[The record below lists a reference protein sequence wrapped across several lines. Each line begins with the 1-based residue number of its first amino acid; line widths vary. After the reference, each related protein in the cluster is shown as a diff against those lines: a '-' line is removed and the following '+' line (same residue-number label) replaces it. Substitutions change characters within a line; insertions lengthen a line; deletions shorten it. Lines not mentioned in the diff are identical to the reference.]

1 MARKHVQI
9 QDSEVEFPAD
19 VQLVSTTDLRGVI
32 TYANPAF
39 CRIAG
44 YQVDEL
50 VGHNHNL
57 VRHPDMPKA
66 AFADLWDRLK
76 EGNPWRGMVKNRCK
90 DGRYYWVDAYVTP
103 IYENGKIS
111 GYQSVRCK
119 PEPQL
124 KQVAAQAYQALLKAE
139 QGGTS
144 KLPSLHSAR
153 PLLLGLLMLVL
164 FGWAAFSQGA
174 LTVLL
179 MLLPLLA
186 VAGTYWREL
195 ISLPRYLKRLGQQY
209 DSLTRLVYSGD
220 APGAIADFHLKMLQ
234 ARIRTVLGRVNDAT
248 HPLQTL
254 ATDLQDSSHQAFLD
268 INEQDA
274 QTQQMAAAMTQMAST
289 AHEIAR
295 NIQDTNSQVTEARS
309 SCQHTVQQLDQT
321 EQQMEL
327 LARQAEHAFHSAVEL
342 ANESERIGSVMGEIQ
357 GIAEQTNLLA
367 LNAAIEAAR
376 AGEQGRGFAVVADE
390 VRNLA
395 GRTAQSTSEIQTMIE
410 NLQQGVAR
418 AVNVM
423 QECSREMDSCVDQSS
438 QANNAM
444 EEVQGIV
451 VLISD
456 MSSQIAS
463 AAEQQQATSADI
475 ATNLN
480 RISDI
485 SDLNYQGIERVAET
499 SQQLDSLAEQQEGLV
514 QRFRLS
520 A

>member
-1 MARKHVQI
+1 MARKHVQV

-124 KQVAAQAYQALLKAE
+124 KLVAAQAYQALLKAE
-139 QGGTS
+139 QGGAS

-153 PLLLGLLMLVL
+153 PLLLGLLMLGL

-186 VAGTYWREL
+186 VAGAYWREL

-390 VRNLA
+390 VRTLSTRTHKATEQIQGSIRQIQQTLGRWQGMMQDNLA
-395 GRTAQSTSEIQTMIE
+395 QTRECALMTRQGSGNLHLVLGEIDQVTEFST
-410 NLQQGVAR
+410 
-418 AVNVM
+418 
-423 QECSREMDSCVDQSS
+423 
-438 QANNAM
+438 
-444 EEVQGIV
+444 
-451 VLISD
+451 
-456 MSSQIAS
+456 QIAA
-463 AAEQQQATSADI
+463 AAEQQQAVVEE
-475 ATNLN
+475 
-480 RISDI
+480 ISRNIHQI
-485 SDLNYQGIERVAET
+485 SQYSRAN
-499 SQQLDSLAEQQEGLV
+499 SQKIQAVDNSSQELLKRASELRGLS
-514 QRFRLS
+514 QTFG
-520 A
+520 

>member
-44 YQVDEL
+44 YHVDEL

-124 KQVAAQAYQALLKAE
+124 KLVAAQAYQALLKAE
-139 QGGTS
+139 QGGAS

-153 PLLLGLLMLVL
+153 PLLLGLLMLGL

-186 VAGTYWREL
+186 VAGAYWREL

-390 VRNLA
+390 VRTLSTRTHKATEQIQGSIRQIQQTLGRWQGMMQDNLA
-395 GRTAQSTSEIQTMIE
+395 QTRECALMTRQGSGNLHLVLGEIDQVTEFST
-410 NLQQGVAR
+410 
-418 AVNVM
+418 
-423 QECSREMDSCVDQSS
+423 
-438 QANNAM
+438 
-444 EEVQGIV
+444 
-451 VLISD
+451 
-456 MSSQIAS
+456 QIAA
-463 AAEQQQATSADI
+463 AAEQQQAVVEE
-475 ATNLN
+475 
-480 RISDI
+480 ISRNIHQI
-485 SDLNYQGIERVAET
+485 SQYSRAN
-499 SQQLDSLAEQQEGLV
+499 SQKIQAVDNSSQELLKRASELRGLS
-514 QRFRLS
+514 QTFG
-520 A
+520 

>member
-254 ATDLQDSSHQAFLD
+254 ATDLQDLSHQAFLD

-390 VRNLA
+390 VRTLSTRTHKATEQIQGSIRQIQQTLGRWQGMMQDNLA
-395 GRTAQSTSEIQTMIE
+395 QTRECALMTRQGSGNLHLVLGEIDQVTEFST
-410 NLQQGVAR
+410 
-418 AVNVM
+418 
-423 QECSREMDSCVDQSS
+423 
-438 QANNAM
+438 
-444 EEVQGIV
+444 
-451 VLISD
+451 
-456 MSSQIAS
+456 QIAA
-463 AAEQQQATSADI
+463 AAEQQQAVVEE
-475 ATNLN
+475 
-480 RISDI
+480 ISRNIHQI
-485 SDLNYQGIERVAET
+485 SQYSRAN
-499 SQQLDSLAEQQEGLV
+499 SQKIQAVDNSSQELLKRASELRGLS
-514 QRFRLS
+514 QTFG
-520 A
+520 

>member
-1 MARKHVQI
+1 MARKHVQV

-44 YQVDEL
+44 YHVDEL

-139 QGGTS
+139 QGGAS

-390 VRNLA
+390 VRTLSTRTHKATEQIQGSIRQIQQTLGRWQGMMQDNLA
-395 GRTAQSTSEIQTMIE
+395 QTRECALMTRQGSGNLHLVLGEIDQVTEFST
-410 NLQQGVAR
+410 
-418 AVNVM
+418 
-423 QECSREMDSCVDQSS
+423 
-438 QANNAM
+438 
-444 EEVQGIV
+444 
-451 VLISD
+451 
-456 MSSQIAS
+456 QIAA
-463 AAEQQQATSADI
+463 AAEQQQAVVEE
-475 ATNLN
+475 
-480 RISDI
+480 ISRNIHQI
-485 SDLNYQGIERVAET
+485 SQYSRAN
-499 SQQLDSLAEQQEGLV
+499 SQKIQAVDNSSQELLKRASELRGLS
-514 QRFRLS
+514 QTFG
-520 A
+520 

>member
-44 YQVDEL
+44 YHVDEL
-50 VGHNHNL
+50 IGHNHNL

-103 IYENGKIS
+103 IYEQGKIS

-124 KQVAAQAYQALLKAE
+124 KQVAAQAYQALLKTE
-139 QGGTS
+139 QGGAS

-153 PLLLGLLMLVL
+153 PLLLGLLMLGL

-186 VAGTYWREL
+186 ITGTYWREL
-195 ISLPRYLKRLGQQY
+195 IALPRYLKRLGQQY

-220 APGAIADFHLKMLQ
+220 SPGAIADFHLKMLQ

-295 NIQDTNSQVTEARS
+295 NIQDTNGQVTEARS

-342 ANESERIGSVMGEIQ
+342 ASESERIGSVMGEIQ

-390 VRNLA
+390 VRTLSTRTHKATEQIQGSIRQIQQTLGRWQGMMQDNLA
-395 GRTAQSTSEIQTMIE
+395 QTRECALMTRQGSGNLHLVLGEIDQVTEFST
-410 NLQQGVAR
+410 
-418 AVNVM
+418 
-423 QECSREMDSCVDQSS
+423 
-438 QANNAM
+438 
-444 EEVQGIV
+444 
-451 VLISD
+451 
-456 MSSQIAS
+456 QIAA
-463 AAEQQQATSADI
+463 AAEQQQAVVEE
-475 ATNLN
+475 
-480 RISDI
+480 ISRNIHQI
-485 SDLNYQGIERVAET
+485 SQYSRAN
-499 SQQLDSLAEQQEGLV
+499 SQKIQAVDNSSQELLRRASELRGLS
-514 QRFRLS
+514 QTFG
-520 A
+520 

>member
-1 MARKHVQI
+1 MARRDVQTL
-9 QDSEVEFPAD
+9 DSEVEFPAD

-39 CRIAG
+39 CHIAG
-44 YQVDEL
+44 YRADEL
-50 VGHNHNL
+50 VGQNHNL

-76 EGNPWRGMVKNRCK
+76 EGNPWRGVVKNRCK

-103 IYENGKIS
+103 IYEQGKIS

-124 KQVAAQAYQALLKAE
+124 KQVASQAYHSLLKAE
-139 QGGTS
+139 RGETR
-144 KLPSLHSAR
+144 KLPSLR
-153 PLLLGLLMLVL
+153 PFRPTLLGGLLLGLL
-164 FGWAAFSQGA
+164 GWAAFSQGIITA
-174 LTVLL
+174 LL
-179 MLLPLLA
+179 MLLPLLLITA
-186 VAGTYWREL
+186 AYWREL
-195 ISLPRYLKRLGQQY
+195 ISLPRYLRQLGQQY

-254 ATDLQDSSHQAFLD
+254 ATDLKASSHQAFLD

-295 NIQDTNSQVTEARS
+295 NIQDTNGQVTEARS

-327 LARQAEHAFHSAVEL
+327 LARQAEQAFHSAVEL
-342 ANESERIGSVMGEIQ
+342 ASESERIGSVMGEIQ

-390 VRNLA
+390 VRTLSTRTHKATEQIQGSIRQIQQTLGRWQGMMQDNLA
-395 GRTAQSTSEIQTMIE
+395 QTRECAEMTRQGSGNLHLVLGEIEQVTEFST
-410 NLQQGVAR
+410 
-418 AVNVM
+418 
-423 QECSREMDSCVDQSS
+423 
-438 QANNAM
+438 
-444 EEVQGIV
+444 
-451 VLISD
+451 
-456 MSSQIAS
+456 QIAA
-463 AAEQQQATSADI
+463 AAEQQQAVVEE
-475 ATNLN
+475 
-480 RISDI
+480 ISRNIHQI
-485 SDLNYQGIERVAET
+485 SQYSRAN
-499 SQQLDSLAEQQEGLV
+499 SQKMQAVDDSSQELLKRASELRGLS
-514 QRFRLS
+514 QTFG
-520 A
+520 

>member
-44 YQVDEL
+44 YHVDEL

-124 KQVAAQAYQALLKAE
+124 KLVAAQAYQALLKAE

-390 VRNLA
+390 VRTLSTRTHKATEQIQGSIRQIQQTLGRWQGMMQDNLA
-395 GRTAQSTSEIQTMIE
+395 QTRECALMTRQGSGNLHLVLGEIDQVTEFST
-410 NLQQGVAR
+410 
-418 AVNVM
+418 
-423 QECSREMDSCVDQSS
+423 
-438 QANNAM
+438 
-444 EEVQGIV
+444 
-451 VLISD
+451 
-456 MSSQIAS
+456 QIAA
-463 AAEQQQATSADI
+463 AAEQQQAVVEE
-475 ATNLN
+475 
-480 RISDI
+480 ISRNIHQI
-485 SDLNYQGIERVAET
+485 SQYSRAN
-499 SQQLDSLAEQQEGLV
+499 SQKIQAVDNSSQELLKRASELRGLS
-514 QRFRLS
+514 QTFG
-520 A
+520 

>member
-1 MARKHVQI
+1 MREQKVQLFD
-9 QDSEVEFPAD
+9 QEVDFPAD
-19 VQLVSTTDLRGVI
+19 EQLVSTTDLRGVI
-32 TYANPAF
+32 TYANDHF
-39 CRIAG
+39 CRVAG
-44 YQVDEL
+44 YSRAEL
-50 VGHNHNL
+50 IGQHHNM

-66 AFADLWDRLK
+66 AFADLWARLK
-76 EGNPWRGMVKNRCK
+76 EGKPWRGMVKNRCK

-390 VRNLA
+390 VRTLSTRTHKA
-395 GRTAQSTSEIQTMIE
+395 TEQIQGSIQQIQHTLGRWKGMMQE
-410 NLQQGVAR
+410 NLQQTR
-418 AVNVM
+418 
-423 QECSREMDSCVDQSS
+423 ECAEMTRQGASS
-438 QANNAM
+438 LHSVL
-444 EEVQGIV
+444 EEIELVTEH
-451 VLISD
+451 ST
-456 MSSQIAS
+456 QIAA
-463 AAEQQQATSADI
+463 AAEQQQAVVEE
-475 ATNLN
+475 
-480 RISDI
+480 ISRSINQI
-485 SDLNYQGIERVAET
+485 SQYSQANSQKMQEVDDSSQELLERARQLKGL
-499 SQQLDSLAEQQEGLV
+499 SQTFG
-514 QRFRLS
+514 
-520 A
+520 

>member
-139 QGGTS
+139 QGGAS

-295 NIQDTNSQVTEARS
+295 NIQDTNSQVTEARC

-390 VRNLA
+390 VRTLSTRTHKATEQIQGSIRQIQQTLGRWQGMMQDNLA
-395 GRTAQSTSEIQTMIE
+395 QTRECALMTRQGSGNLHLVLGEIDQVTEFST
-410 NLQQGVAR
+410 
-418 AVNVM
+418 
-423 QECSREMDSCVDQSS
+423 
-438 QANNAM
+438 
-444 EEVQGIV
+444 
-451 VLISD
+451 
-456 MSSQIAS
+456 QIAA
-463 AAEQQQATSADI
+463 AAEQQQAVVEE
-475 ATNLN
+475 
-480 RISDI
+480 ISRNIHQI
-485 SDLNYQGIERVAET
+485 SQYSRAN
-499 SQQLDSLAEQQEGLV
+499 SQKIQAVDNSSQELLKRASELRGLS
-514 QRFRLS
+514 QTFG
-520 A
+520 

>member
-44 YQVDEL
+44 YHVDEL

-139 QGGTS
+139 QGGAS

-390 VRNLA
+390 VRTLSTRTHKATEQIQGSIRQIQQTLGRWQGMMQDTLA
-395 GRTAQSTSEIQTMIE
+395 QTRECALMTRQGSGTLHLVLGEIDQVTEFST
-410 NLQQGVAR
+410 
-418 AVNVM
+418 
-423 QECSREMDSCVDQSS
+423 
-438 QANNAM
+438 
-444 EEVQGIV
+444 
-451 VLISD
+451 
-456 MSSQIAS
+456 QIAA
-463 AAEQQQATSADI
+463 AAEQQQAVVEE
-475 ATNLN
+475 
-480 RISDI
+480 ISRNIHQI
-485 SDLNYQGIERVAET
+485 SQYSRAN
-499 SQQLDSLAEQQEGLV
+499 SQKIQAVDNSSQELLKRASELRGLS
-514 QRFRLS
+514 QTFG
-520 A
+520 

>member
-44 YQVDEL
+44 YHVDEL

-139 QGGTS
+139 QGGAS

-153 PLLLGLLMLVL
+153 PLLLGLLMLGL

-174 LTVLL
+174 LTMLL

-186 VAGTYWREL
+186 VAGAYWREL

-390 VRNLA
+390 VRTLSTRTHKATEQIQGSIRQIQQTLGRWQGMMQDNLA
-395 GRTAQSTSEIQTMIE
+395 QTRECALMTRQGSGNLHLVLGEIDQVTEFST
-410 NLQQGVAR
+410 
-418 AVNVM
+418 
-423 QECSREMDSCVDQSS
+423 
-438 QANNAM
+438 
-444 EEVQGIV
+444 
-451 VLISD
+451 
-456 MSSQIAS
+456 QIAA
-463 AAEQQQATSADI
+463 AAEQQQAVVEE
-475 ATNLN
+475 
-480 RISDI
+480 ISRNIHQI
-485 SDLNYQGIERVAET
+485 SQYSRAN
-499 SQQLDSLAEQQEGLV
+499 SQKIQAVDNSSQELLKRASELRGLS
-514 QRFRLS
+514 QTFG
-520 A
+520 

>member
-1 MARKHVQI
+1 MARKHAQVV
-9 QDSEVEFPAD
+9 DSEVEFPAD

-76 EGNPWRGMVKNRCK
+76 EGNPWRGVVKNRCK

-103 IYENGKIS
+103 IYEHGKIS

-119 PEPQL
+119 PDPQL
-124 KQVAAQAYQALLKAE
+124 KQAAAQAYRALLSAE
-139 QGGTS
+139 QRGTPAR
-144 KLPSLHSAR
+144 PSLRRFR
-153 PLLLGLLMLVL
+153 PLMLGLPLLALLV
-164 FGWAAFSQGA
+164 WAALTQGP
-174 LTVLL
+174 LTALL
-179 MLLPLLA
+179 MLLPPLA
-186 VAGTYWREL
+186 IAGAYWREL
-195 ISLPRYLKRLGQQY
+195 IALPRYLRQLGQQY

-234 ARIRTVLGRVNDAT
+234 ARIRTVLGRVDDAT
-248 HPLQTL
+248 HPLQAL
-254 ATDLQDSSHQAFLD
+254 ATDLQDSSHRAFLD

-295 NIQDTNSQVTEARS
+295 NIQDTNGQVTEARI
-309 SCQHTVQQLDQT
+309 SCQSTVEQLDQT
-321 EQQMEL
+321 QQQMTR
-327 LARQAEHAFHSAVEL
+327 LASQAEQAFHSAVEL
-342 ANESERIGSVMGEIQ
+342 ASESERIGSVMGEIQ

-390 VRNLA
+390 VRTLSTRTHKATEQIQGSISQIQHTLERWQGMMQDNLA
-395 GRTAQSTSEIQTMIE
+395 QTRECVEMTRKGSGNLHLVLGEIDQVTEFST
-410 NLQQGVAR
+410 
-418 AVNVM
+418 
-423 QECSREMDSCVDQSS
+423 
-438 QANNAM
+438 
-444 EEVQGIV
+444 
-451 VLISD
+451 
-456 MSSQIAS
+456 QIAA
-463 AAEQQQATSADI
+463 AAEQQQVVVEE
-475 ATNLN
+475 
-480 RISDI
+480 ISRNIHQI
-485 SDLNYQGIERVAET
+485 SEYSRAN
-499 SQQLDSLAEQQEGLV
+499 SQKIQAVDDSSQELLRRARELRGLS
-514 QRFRLS
+514 QTFG
-520 A
+520 

>member
-124 KQVAAQAYQALLKAE
+124 KLVAAQAYQALLKAE
-139 QGGTS
+139 QGGAS

-164 FGWAAFSQGA
+164 FGWTAFSQGA

-295 NIQDTNSQVTEARS
+295 NILDTNSQVTEARS

-390 VRNLA
+390 VRTLSTRTHKATEQIQGSIRQIQQTLGRWQGMMQDNLA
-395 GRTAQSTSEIQTMIE
+395 QTRECALMTRQGSGNLHLVLGEIDQVTEFST
-410 NLQQGVAR
+410 
-418 AVNVM
+418 
-423 QECSREMDSCVDQSS
+423 
-438 QANNAM
+438 
-444 EEVQGIV
+444 
-451 VLISD
+451 
-456 MSSQIAS
+456 QIAA
-463 AAEQQQATSADI
+463 AAEQQQAVVEE
-475 ATNLN
+475 
-480 RISDI
+480 ISRNIHQI
-485 SDLNYQGIERVAET
+485 SQYSRAN
-499 SQQLDSLAEQQEGLV
+499 SQKIQAVDNSSQELLKRASELRGLS
-514 QRFRLS
+514 QTFG
-520 A
+520 

>member
-76 EGNPWRGMVKNRCK
+76 EGNPWRGVVKNRCK
-90 DGRYYWVDAYVTP
+90 DGCYYWVDAYVTP
-103 IYENGKIS
+103 TYEHGKIS

-390 VRNLA
+390 VRTLSTRTHKATEQIQGSIRQIQQTLGRWQGMMQDNLA
-395 GRTAQSTSEIQTMIE
+395 QTRECALMTRQGSGNLHLVLGEIDQVTEFST
-410 NLQQGVAR
+410 
-418 AVNVM
+418 
-423 QECSREMDSCVDQSS
+423 
-438 QANNAM
+438 
-444 EEVQGIV
+444 
-451 VLISD
+451 
-456 MSSQIAS
+456 QIAA
-463 AAEQQQATSADI
+463 AAEQQQAVVEE
-475 ATNLN
+475 
-480 RISDI
+480 ISRNIHQI
-485 SDLNYQGIERVAET
+485 SQYSRAN
-499 SQQLDSLAEQQEGLV
+499 SQKIQAVDSSSQELLKRASELRGLS
-514 QRFRLS
+514 QTFG
-520 A
+520 

>member
-44 YQVDEL
+44 YHVDEL

-139 QGGTS
+139 QGGAS

-153 PLLLGLLMLVL
+153 PLLLGLLMLGL

-186 VAGTYWREL
+186 VAGAYWREL

-248 HPLQTL
+248 HPLQAL

-390 VRNLA
+390 VRTLSTRTHKATEQIQGSIRQIQQTLGRWQGMMQDNLA
-395 GRTAQSTSEIQTMIE
+395 QTRECALMTRQGSGNLHLVLGEIDQVTEFST
-410 NLQQGVAR
+410 
-418 AVNVM
+418 
-423 QECSREMDSCVDQSS
+423 
-438 QANNAM
+438 
-444 EEVQGIV
+444 
-451 VLISD
+451 
-456 MSSQIAS
+456 QIAA
-463 AAEQQQATSADI
+463 AAEQQQAVVEE
-475 ATNLN
+475 
-480 RISDI
+480 ISRNIHQI
-485 SDLNYQGIERVAET
+485 SQYSRAN
-499 SQQLDSLAEQQEGLV
+499 SQKIQAVDNSSQELLKRASELRGLS
-514 QRFRLS
+514 QTFG
-520 A
+520 

>member
-186 VAGTYWREL
+186 VAGAYWREL

-390 VRNLA
+390 VRTLSTRTHKATEQIQGSIRQIQQTLGRWQGMMQDNLA
-395 GRTAQSTSEIQTMIE
+395 QTRECALMTRQGSGNLHLVLGEIDQVTEFST
-410 NLQQGVAR
+410 
-418 AVNVM
+418 
-423 QECSREMDSCVDQSS
+423 
-438 QANNAM
+438 
-444 EEVQGIV
+444 
-451 VLISD
+451 
-456 MSSQIAS
+456 QIAA
-463 AAEQQQATSADI
+463 AAEQQQAVVEE
-475 ATNLN
+475 
-480 RISDI
+480 ISRNIHQI
-485 SDLNYQGIERVAET
+485 SQYSRAN
-499 SQQLDSLAEQQEGLV
+499 SQKIQAVDNSSQELLKRASELRGLS
-514 QRFRLS
+514 QTFG
-520 A
+520 

>member
-44 YQVDEL
+44 YHVDEL

-153 PLLLGLLMLVL
+153 PLLLGLLMLGL

-186 VAGTYWREL
+186 VAGAYWREL

-390 VRNLA
+390 VRTLSTRTHKATEQIQGSIRQIQQTLGRWQGMMQDNLA
-395 GRTAQSTSEIQTMIE
+395 QTRECALMTRQGSGNLHLVLGEIDQVTEFST
-410 NLQQGVAR
+410 
-418 AVNVM
+418 
-423 QECSREMDSCVDQSS
+423 
-438 QANNAM
+438 
-444 EEVQGIV
+444 
-451 VLISD
+451 
-456 MSSQIAS
+456 QIAA
-463 AAEQQQATSADI
+463 AAEQQQAVVEE
-475 ATNLN
+475 
-480 RISDI
+480 ISRNIHQI
-485 SDLNYQGIERVAET
+485 SQYSRAN
-499 SQQLDSLAEQQEGLV
+499 SQKIQAVDNSSQELLKRASELRGLS
-514 QRFRLS
+514 QTFG
-520 A
+520 

>member
-44 YQVDEL
+44 YHVDEL

-390 VRNLA
+390 VRTLSTRTHKATEQIQGSIRQIQQTLGRWQGMMQDNLA
-395 GRTAQSTSEIQTMIE
+395 QTRECALMTRQGSGNLHLVLGEIDQVTEFST
-410 NLQQGVAR
+410 
-418 AVNVM
+418 
-423 QECSREMDSCVDQSS
+423 
-438 QANNAM
+438 
-444 EEVQGIV
+444 
-451 VLISD
+451 
-456 MSSQIAS
+456 QIAA
-463 AAEQQQATSADI
+463 AAEQQQAVVEE
-475 ATNLN
+475 
-480 RISDI
+480 ISRNIHQI
-485 SDLNYQGIERVAET
+485 SQYSRAN
-499 SQQLDSLAEQQEGLV
+499 SQKIQAVDNSSQELLKRASELRGLS
-514 QRFRLS
+514 QTFG
-520 A
+520 

>member
-44 YQVDEL
+44 YHVDEL

-139 QGGTS
+139 QGGAS

-153 PLLLGLLMLVL
+153 PLLLGLLMLGL

-186 VAGTYWREL
+186 VAGAYWREL

-390 VRNLA
+390 VRTLSTRTHKATEQIQGSIRQIQQTLGRWQGMMQDNLA
-395 GRTAQSTSEIQTMIE
+395 QTRECALMTRQGSGNLHLVLGEIDQVTEFST
-410 NLQQGVAR
+410 
-418 AVNVM
+418 
-423 QECSREMDSCVDQSS
+423 
-438 QANNAM
+438 
-444 EEVQGIV
+444 
-451 VLISD
+451 
-456 MSSQIAS
+456 QIAA
-463 AAEQQQATSADI
+463 AAEQQQAVVEE
-475 ATNLN
+475 
-480 RISDI
+480 ISRNIHQI
-485 SDLNYQGIERVAET
+485 SQYSRAN
-499 SQQLDSLAEQQEGLV
+499 SQKIQAVDNSSQELLKRASELRGLS
-514 QRFRLS
+514 QTFG
-520 A
+520 

>member
-44 YQVDEL
+44 YHVDEL

-124 KQVAAQAYQALLKAE
+124 KRVAAQAYQALLKAE
-139 QGGTS
+139 QGGAS

-164 FGWAAFSQGA
+164 FGWTAFSQGA

-390 VRNLA
+390 VRTLSTRTHKATEQIQGSIRQIQQTLGRWQGMMQDNLA
-395 GRTAQSTSEIQTMIE
+395 QTRECALMTRQGSGNLHLVLGEIDQVTEFST
-410 NLQQGVAR
+410 
-418 AVNVM
+418 
-423 QECSREMDSCVDQSS
+423 
-438 QANNAM
+438 
-444 EEVQGIV
+444 
-451 VLISD
+451 
-456 MSSQIAS
+456 QIAA
-463 AAEQQQATSADI
+463 AAEQQQAVVEE
-475 ATNLN
+475 
-480 RISDI
+480 ISRNIHQI
-485 SDLNYQGIERVAET
+485 SQYSRAN
-499 SQQLDSLAEQQEGLV
+499 SQKIQAVDNSSQELLKRASELRGLS
-514 QRFRLS
+514 QTFG
-520 A
+520 

>member
-44 YQVDEL
+44 YHVDEL

-124 KQVAAQAYQALLKAE
+124 KQVAAQTYQALLKAE
-139 QGGTS
+139 QGGAS

-153 PLLLGLLMLVL
+153 PLLLGLLMMTL

-390 VRNLA
+390 VRTLSTRTHKATEQIQGSIRQIQQTLGRWQGMMQDNLA
-395 GRTAQSTSEIQTMIE
+395 QTRECALMTRQGSGNLHLVLGEIDQVTEFST
-410 NLQQGVAR
+410 
-418 AVNVM
+418 
-423 QECSREMDSCVDQSS
+423 
-438 QANNAM
+438 
-444 EEVQGIV
+444 
-451 VLISD
+451 
-456 MSSQIAS
+456 QIAA
-463 AAEQQQATSADI
+463 AAEQQQAVVEE
-475 ATNLN
+475 
-480 RISDI
+480 ISRNIHQI
-485 SDLNYQGIERVAET
+485 SQYSRAN
-499 SQQLDSLAEQQEGLV
+499 SQKIQAVDNSSQELLKRASELRGLS
-514 QRFRLS
+514 QTFG
-520 A
+520 

>member
-124 KQVAAQAYQALLKAE
+124 KLVAAQAYQALLKAE
-139 QGGTS
+139 QGGAS

-153 PLLLGLLMLVL
+153 PLLLGLLMLGL

-390 VRNLA
+390 VRTLSTRTHKATEQIQGSIRQIQQTLGRWQGMMQDNLA
-395 GRTAQSTSEIQTMIE
+395 QTRECALMTRQGSGNLHLVLGEIDQVTEFST
-410 NLQQGVAR
+410 
-418 AVNVM
+418 
-423 QECSREMDSCVDQSS
+423 
-438 QANNAM
+438 
-444 EEVQGIV
+444 
-451 VLISD
+451 
-456 MSSQIAS
+456 QIAA
-463 AAEQQQATSADI
+463 AAEQQQAVVEE
-475 ATNLN
+475 
-480 RISDI
+480 ISRNIHQI
-485 SDLNYQGIERVAET
+485 SQYSRAN
-499 SQQLDSLAEQQEGLV
+499 SQKIQAVDNSSQELLKRASELRGLS
-514 QRFRLS
+514 QTFG
-520 A
+520 

>member
-1 MARKHVQI
+1 MARKHVQV

-124 KQVAAQAYQALLKAE
+124 KLVAAQAYQALLKAE

-179 MLLPLLA
+179 MLLPLLLIGGA
-186 VAGTYWREL
+186 YWRE
-195 ISLPRYLKRLGQQY
+195 IFSLPLYLQQLGREY

-220 APGAIADFHLKMLQ
+220 GPGAIADFHIKMLQ

-295 NIQDTNSQVTEARS
+295 NIQDTNNQVTEARS

-390 VRNLA
+390 VRTLSTRTHKATEQIQGSIRQIQQTLGRWQGMMQDNLA
-395 GRTAQSTSEIQTMIE
+395 QTRECALMTRQGSGNLHLVLGEIDQVTEFST
-410 NLQQGVAR
+410 
-418 AVNVM
+418 
-423 QECSREMDSCVDQSS
+423 
-438 QANNAM
+438 
-444 EEVQGIV
+444 
-451 VLISD
+451 
-456 MSSQIAS
+456 QIAA
-463 AAEQQQATSADI
+463 AAEQQQAVVEE
-475 ATNLN
+475 
-480 RISDI
+480 ISRNIHQI
-485 SDLNYQGIERVAET
+485 SQYSRAN
-499 SQQLDSLAEQQEGLV
+499 SQKIQAVDNSSQELLKRASELRGLS
-514 QRFRLS
+514 QTFG
-520 A
+520 

>member
-44 YQVDEL
+44 YHVDEL

-139 QGGTS
+139 QGGAS

-390 VRNLA
+390 VRTLSTRTHKATEQIQGSIRQIQQTLGRWQGMMQDNLA
-395 GRTAQSTSEIQTMIE
+395 QTRECALMTRQGSGNLHLVLGEIDQVTEFST
-410 NLQQGVAR
+410 
-418 AVNVM
+418 
-423 QECSREMDSCVDQSS
+423 
-438 QANNAM
+438 
-444 EEVQGIV
+444 
-451 VLISD
+451 
-456 MSSQIAS
+456 QIAA
-463 AAEQQQATSADI
+463 AAEQQQAVVEE
-475 ATNLN
+475 
-480 RISDI
+480 ISRNIHQI
-485 SDLNYQGIERVAET
+485 SQYSRAN
-499 SQQLDSLAEQQEGLV
+499 SQKIQAVDNSSQELLKRASELRGLS
-514 QRFRLS
+514 QTFG
-520 A
+520 

>member
-124 KQVAAQAYQALLKAE
+124 KLVAAQAYQALLKAE
-139 QGGTS
+139 QGGAS

-179 MLLPLLA
+179 VLLPLLA

-390 VRNLA
+390 VRTLSTRTHKATEQIQGSIRQIQQTLGRWQGMMQDNLA
-395 GRTAQSTSEIQTMIE
+395 QTRECALMTRQGSGNLHLVLGEIDQVTEFST
-410 NLQQGVAR
+410 
-418 AVNVM
+418 
-423 QECSREMDSCVDQSS
+423 
-438 QANNAM
+438 
-444 EEVQGIV
+444 
-451 VLISD
+451 
-456 MSSQIAS
+456 QIAA
-463 AAEQQQATSADI
+463 AAEQQQAVVEE
-475 ATNLN
+475 
-480 RISDI
+480 ISRNIHQI
-485 SDLNYQGIERVAET
+485 SQYSRAN
-499 SQQLDSLAEQQEGLV
+499 SQKIQAVDNSSQELLKRASELRGLS
-514 QRFRLS
+514 QTFG
-520 A
+520 

>member
-44 YQVDEL
+44 YHVDEL

-124 KQVAAQAYQALLKAE
+124 KRVAAQAYQALLKAE
-139 QGGTS
+139 QGGAS

-153 PLLLGLLMLVL
+153 PLLLGLLMLLL

-174 LTVLL
+174 LTMLL

-390 VRNLA
+390 VRTLSTRTHKATEQIQGSIRQIQQTLGRWQGMMQDNLA
-395 GRTAQSTSEIQTMIE
+395 QTRECALMTRQGSGNLHLVLGEIDQVTEFST
-410 NLQQGVAR
+410 
-418 AVNVM
+418 
-423 QECSREMDSCVDQSS
+423 
-438 QANNAM
+438 
-444 EEVQGIV
+444 
-451 VLISD
+451 
-456 MSSQIAS
+456 QIAA
-463 AAEQQQATSADI
+463 AAEQQQAVVEE
-475 ATNLN
+475 
-480 RISDI
+480 ISRNIHQI
-485 SDLNYQGIERVAET
+485 SQYSRAN
-499 SQQLDSLAEQQEGLV
+499 SQKIQAVDNSSQELLKRASELRGLS
-514 QRFRLS
+514 QTFG
-520 A
+520 